1 MLVFNTLSLT
11 FAANSKKVIVFT
23 FRLNLNSR
31 ESRTFK
37 LHLVY
42 MLIEGFV
49 LGVLALNEFVFI
61 KSINGTNYQLGIL
74 FQFSMIVF
82 LFLILINEFLKRV
95 KNRRRLL
102 RYVAIASRL
111 PLVLIWFFPHE
122 MQAYNNQMY
131 HLFFLGLFLIYFAGN
146 IVIYPNINYLLKQNY
161 EHKNFGK
168 LYSYAT
174 SSNKIVMLIVT
185 FAYGFMLDIDNFA
198 FTYIL
203 PITGIMAILSV
214 FVLSFISYPENDEV
228 IPSSGVINSVAKS
241 IREMKEILVKNI
253 PYRHFELGFMLYGF
267 SFMISVTVITIYFY
281 EGLNLNYSS
290 VAFYRNAYNILAI
303 VLLPYFGRLL
313 GNIDPRKFAALTY
326 ASIVLYISFVLLT
339 TYLPYNFKLYD
350 ITIYYTL
357 ILYVVFHGVFA
368 ASMVLLWNI
377 GSAYFCKPN
386 EAGTYQSLHLSLT
399 GLRAITAPLLG
410 VFFYEIFGFRAT
422 FVLAI
427 LFLVFAMGLMRWSYL
442 KDAVGRGNKE
452 IGE

>member
-1 MLVFNTLSLT
+1 
-11 FAANSKKVIVFT
+11 
-23 FRLNLNSR
+23 
-31 ESRTFK
+31 
-37 LHLVY
+37 

-82 LFLILINEFLKRV
+82 LFLILINEFLKRI
-95 KNRRRLL
+95 KNRSLLL
-102 RYVAIASRL
+102 RWVAIASRL

-122 MQAYNNQMY
+122 SASYTNQMY

-161 EHKNFGK
+161 EHTNFGK

-174 SSNKIVMLIVT
+174 SSNKIIMLVVT
-185 FAYGFMLDIDNFA
+185 FAYGFLLDADNFA

-203 PITGIMAILSV
+203 PVTGILAILSV
-214 FVLSFISYPENDEV
+214 FVLSFISYPDNEGNHT
-228 IPSSGVINSVAKS
+228 STGVFDSVANS
-241 IREMKEILVKNI
+241 IREMKNILVKNV

-281 EGLNLNYSS
+281 DGLNLNYSS

-303 VLLPYFGRLL
+303 VLLPYFGKLL

-326 ASIVLYISFVLLT
+326 VSIALYIFFVLLT
-339 TYLPYNFKLYD
+339 TYLPYNFQFYD

-357 ILYVVFHGVFA
+357 ILYILFHGIFA

-377 GSAYFCKPN
+377 GSAYFCAPK

-399 GLRAITAPLLG
+399 GLRAIAAPLLG
-410 VFFYEIFGFRAT
+410 VLSYEIFGFRVT
-422 FVLAI
+422 FALAI
-427 LFLVFAMGLMRWSYL
+427 LFLVFAMWLMRWSYL
-442 KDAVGRGNKE
+442 KDAVGKGNKE
-452 IGE
+452 IRE

>member
-1 MLVFNTLSLT
+1 
-11 FAANSKKVIVFT
+11 
-23 FRLNLNSR
+23 
-31 ESRTFK
+31 
-37 LHLVY
+37 

-61 KSINGTNYQLGIL
+61 KSIQGTNYQLGIL

-82 LFLILINEFLKRV
+82 LFLILINEFLKRI
-95 KNRRRLL
+95 KNRSVLL
-102 RYVAIASRL
+102 RWVAIASRL

-122 MQAYNNQMY
+122 SEAYTNQMY

-161 EHKNFGK
+161 SHSNFGK

-185 FAYGFMLDIDNFA
+185 FAYGFLLDTDNFA
-198 FTYIL
+198 FIYIL
-203 PITGIMAILSV
+203 PFTGILAILSV
-214 FVLSFISYPENDEV
+214 FVLSFISFPENDEPY
-228 IPSSGVINSVAKS
+228 ISSGIFSSVAKS
-241 IREMKEILVKNI
+241 ISEMKSILVKNV

-281 EGLNLNYSS
+281 DGLNLNYSS

-313 GNIDPRKFAALTY
+313 GNIDPRKFAILTY
-326 ASIVLYISFVLLT
+326 ASIALYIFFVFLT

-357 ILYVVFHGVFA
+357 IMYVLFHGVFA

-377 GSAYFCKPN
+377 GSAYFCKSK

-399 GLRAITAPLLG
+399 GLRAIAAPLLG
-410 VFFYEIFGFRAT
+410 VLFYEIFGFRVT
-422 FVLAI
+422 FALAI
-427 LFLVFAMGLMRWSYL
+427 LFLLFAIWLMRWSYV
-442 KDAVGRGNKE
+442 KDAESARK
-452 IGE
+452 